1 MGMLAR
7 AALAVLAGFM
17 ASAPALAAS
26 DIRTPPYW
34 ASIAA
39 GQALM
44 RTGPGRNYPAMW
56 LYRRADLPVR
66 VIETYPSWRKVIDPD
81 GAEGWMLVNLLSDQ
95 RTAIVHGGGPRPLRA
110 EPDPD
115 ARILYMAG
123 EGVVGRVSECRAGWC
138 RFDAHGQSGYARTGD
153 LWGVDPEETVK

>member
-1 MGMLAR
+1 MRMWAR
-7 AALAVLAGFM
+7 AAAALLAGLA
-17 ASAPALAAS
+17 ASAPVVAAN
-26 DIRTPPYW
+26 DIRKPPYW

-44 RTGPGRNYPAMW
+44 RTGPGRNYPATW

-66 VIETYPSWRKVIDPD
+66 VIEIYPSWRKVIDPD

-95 RTAIVHGGGPRPLRA
+95 RTAIVRGGAHPLRA
-110 EPDPD
+110 DPDPA
-115 ARILYMAG
+115 ARIVYMAG

-138 RFDAHGQSGYARTGD
+138 RFDAHGRRGYARTSD
-153 LWGVDPEETVK
+153 LWGVDPGETVR